1 MLTIICGEDTI
12 ASRNYFVSLKKDFLT
27 KGFDIRDIKFEE
39 IKEIP
44 RWLAES
50 PTLFFQKKVFFS
62 ENLNK
67 KIKKDNKSMLAELQ
81 MVNQMSNA
89 DLIDW
94 EGVSVREL
102 KFSKL
107 GKIKEFKPDQSIFKL
122 LDALYPGNRS
132 DFIKLLGRLTQDLDE
147 NFVFIM
153 LTRYVRNLILVKEG
167 VNPAKLQSWQV
178 YKLKSQT
185 KQWKIENL
193 VNFYEALFRIEV
205 GLKTSTNPFSIKK
218 SLDILACHFL

>member
-153 LTRYVRNLILVKEG
+153 LTRYVRNLILLKEG
-167 VNPAKLQSWQV
+167 VNPPTLQTWQVRKLQFQA
-178 YKLKSQT
+178 

-193 VNFYEALFRIEV
+193 VNFYEALFKIEI
-205 GLKTSTNPFSIKK
+205 GLKTGSNPFSIKK

>member
-122 LDALYPGNRS
+122 LDELFPGNRS

>member
-122 LDALYPGNRS
+122 LDELFPGNRS

-193 VNFYEALFRIEV
+193 VNFYEALFKIEI
-205 GLKTSTNPFSIKK
+205 GLKTGSNPFSIKK

>member
-27 KGFDIRDIKFEE
+27 KGFDIREIKFEE

-107 GKIKEFKPDQSIFKL
+107 GKIKEFKPDQSIFQL
-122 LDALYPGNRS
+122 LDELFPGNRS

>member
-107 GKIKEFKPDQSIFKL
+107 GKIKEFKPDQSIFQL
-122 LDALYPGNRS
+122 LDELFPGNRS